1 MAINTRVSPVTRDS
15 AVERNGDAHKRFG
28 DRGHDNRINH
38 TTLTEDQRMNR
49 LITLIGVAVV
59 VGAAAEFSNA
69 EEEARKSEIAR
80 FESVQE
86 NKDYR
91 VSILGVTKGIAF
103 VDSQE
108 LIGDGGRAPGKNA
121 VPWMRVVTVIERLS
135 DRDEP
140 WSYSVE
146 TAGGNELVG
155 KVIIESN
162 GRVFGSRSRGLAEMN
177 FNYPPL
183 RDATFPVGMPEVLNV
198 KKSKV
203 YAWTLSGKF
212 RPSETVV
219 LRYSFGDAN
228 DRRELVFKDVPLP

>member
-1 MAINTRVSPVTRDS
+1 MAINARVSSVTRDS
-15 AVERNGDAHKRFG
+15 AAERNGDAHKIFG
-28 DRGHDNRINH
+28 DRDHDNRINH

-135 DRDEP
+135 DQDEP
-140 WSYSVE
+140 WGF
-146 TAGGNELVG
+146 TAESADRNELVG
-155 KVIIESN
+155 KILIERNSH
-162 GRVFGSRSRGLAEMN
+162 VFGSRSSGIAEMDCD
-177 FNYPPL
+177 FPPL
-183 RDATFPVGMPEVLNV
+183 GAATFPVGLPEGLNA

-203 YAWTLSGKF
+203 HIFTLSGKF
-212 RPSETVV
+212 QPSETVV
-219 LRYSFGDAN
+219 LRFSFGDAN
-228 DRRELVFKDVPLP
+228 NRRELVFKDVPLP

>member
-1 MAINTRVSPVTRDS
+1 MNARVSPVTRDS
-15 AVERNGDAHKRFG
+15 AAESDGDAQKRFG
-28 DRGHDNRINH
+28 DRDHDNRINH

-121 VPWMRVVTVIERLS
+121 VPWMRVVTVIEKLS
-135 DRDEP
+135 DWGEP

-146 TAGGNELVG
+146 TPGGNELVG
-155 KVIIESN
+155 KILIERNSH
-162 GRVFGSRSRGLAEMN
+162 VFGSRSSGIAEMDCD
-177 FNYPPL
+177 FPPL
-183 RDATFPVGMPEVLNV
+183 GAATFPVGLPEGLNA

-203 YAWTLSGKF
+203 YIFTLSGKF
-212 RPSETVV
+212 QPSETVV
-219 LRYSFGDAN
+219 LRFSFGDAN
-228 DRRELVFKDVPLP
+228 NRRELVFKDVPLP